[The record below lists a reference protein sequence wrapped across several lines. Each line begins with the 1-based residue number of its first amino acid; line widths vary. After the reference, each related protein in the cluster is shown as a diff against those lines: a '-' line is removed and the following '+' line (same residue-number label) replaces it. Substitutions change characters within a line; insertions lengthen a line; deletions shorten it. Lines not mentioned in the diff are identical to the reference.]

1 MTIDPLGEQLR
12 EELSATAARSG
23 CELLDIHFR
32 GGVLRVVLDREGGV
46 TLKDCETVS
55 RELSAL
61 LDVED
66 FGKKR
71 YTLEV
76 SSPGLDRK
84 LYRLGDYER
93 FAGSLAKVTVRD
105 ESGKTTLVVRLEG
118 LEEGEGGTMVVTSD
132 PESGERQAIPIAHV
146 EDARLEPEF

>member
-1 MTIDPLGEQLR
+1 MSIDPLGAQLR
-12 EELSATAARSG
+12 EELSQTAARSG
-23 CELLDIHFR
+23 CELLDIDFR

-66 FGKKR
+66 FGKNR

-93 FAGSLAKVTVRD
+93 FAGSLIKVTVRD
-105 ESGKTTLVVRLEG
+105 EAGKRTVILRLEG
-118 LEEGEGGTMVVTSD
+118 LEEAEGGTTVVASD
-132 PESGERQAIPIAHV
+132 PESGERKRIPIAHV
-146 EDARLEPEF
+146 EMARLEPEY

>member
-1 MTIDPLGEQLR
+1 MSTDRLGAQLR
-12 EELSATAARSG
+12 EELAETAARSG
-23 CELLDIHFR
+23 CELLDVDFR

-46 TLKDCETVS
+46 TLQDCETVS

-66 FGKKR
+66 FGRNR

-93 FAGSLAKVTVRD
+93 FAGSLAKVTVAD
-105 ESGKTTLVVRLEG
+105 EAGKRTLLMRLEG
-118 LEEGEGGTMVVTSD
+118 LEEGDGSTVVVVSD
-132 PESGERQAIPIAHV
+132 PESGERQTIPVANIEA
-146 EDARLEPEF
+146 ARLEPEF